1 MRSCPHVAKFHPIG
15 ANDTFHTCNDGTDAK
30 GTETG
35 GDENERG
42 NEGVECGGAWRAAAS
57 ELGGEGMVENG
68 TDGEDEVHV
77 EYSEDVWRE
86 YSTSGSGSQCA
97 IPQRRERD
105 DGRLREGIRQ
115 SVRNSSAPREGGW
128 AATGGAQRPI
138 SLG

>member
-1 MRSCPHVAKFHPIG
+1 
-15 ANDTFHTCNDGTDAK
+15 
-30 GTETG
+30 
-35 GDENERG
+35 
-42 NEGVECGGAWRAAAS
+42 
-57 ELGGEGMVENG
+57 MVENG